1 MNCINCK
8 LPIERV
14 TPIGEDERW
23 VHSDFKNTACA
34 LVAMPPQRQGLA
46 ERVFTM
52 NDANYFAMLS
62 TRLAEDG
69 SDAETEELLK
79 WVDSKLAMLHSGMTL
94 LVQCVPMPPPV
105 DVEVEAAKAGNEIA
119 DMLGEKEPYPG
130 IKS

>member
-1 MNCINCK
+1 
-8 LPIERV
+8 
-14 TPIGEDERW
+14 
-23 VHSDFKNTACA
+23 
-34 LVAMPPQRQGLA
+34 
-46 ERVFTM
+46 M